1 MQKITKYRYDIY
13 LFVIEAI
20 CMVMEL
26 CASRVLSPFF
36 GDSNIIWT
44 SIIGIILLSSS
55 IGNTI
60 GGRLA
65 DKDDVQKDLCKISL
79 WAAVLILY
87 IPVLS
92 EIILGLLASVISNI
106 KIGAIIGTVLL
117 FLPSSIAFGMIPP
130 IITKIK
136 LKDLETAGKTSGT
149 IHAVSTLGSIT
160 GTFLGG
166 FFLVPNFGCDNIM
179 LCLTCVTALMVIL
192 VGGKNRL
199 KYVGL
204 IFAIAIACIYVLT
217 KFNLSNAEAILE
229 GEEEYIA
236 SYDTQYSKVE
246 VVNRRVE
253 GENIRYML
261 IGNGCESATYVDEDK
276 KYELVVPYTKYYDL
290 MYKANIDI
298 KDALMIGG
306 GGYSYPKYCV
316 SHHPETA
323 MDVVEIDEQIT
334 ELAKEY
340 FYLDD
345 TLRDFNDRLNIINE
359 DGKVFINTTDRKYDA
374 VLNDAFT
381 GTTPAESLTTLETV
395 ERIHDILNPGGVYLS
410 NIIGSRSGAYSKFLA
425 AEVNT
430 ISQVFDYVY
439 IVPCGDMN
447 NEEITVTTS
456 TNNMVIASDTPL
468 DIPAAVN
475 MDYEDSIILTDDYCP
490 VDTLIPAAQ

>member
-36 GDSNIIWT
+36 GDSNVIWT

-136 LKDLETAGKTSGT
+136 LKDLKTAGKTSGS

-179 LCLTCVTALMVIL
+179 LCLTCVTALVVVL

-204 IFAIAIACIYVLT
+204 IFAISVACIYVLT
-217 KFNLSNAEAILE
+217 QFNLSNAEAILD

-246 VVNRRVE
+246 VVNRRVD

-290 MYKANIDI
+290 MYEANIDI
-298 KDALMIGG
+298 RDALMIGG

-316 SHHPETA
+316 SHHPETT

-345 TLRDFNDRLNIINE
+345 ALRDFNDRLKIINE
-359 DGKVFINTTDRKYDA
+359 DGKVFINTTDKKYDA

-381 GTTPAESLTTLETV
+381 GTTPTESLTTLETV
-395 ERIHDILNPGGVYLS
+395 ERIHDILNPGGVYFS
-410 NIIGSRSGAYSKFLA
+410 NIIGSRSGEYSKFLA

-447 NEEITVTTS
+447 NEEITDTTS
-456 TNNMVIASDTPL
+456 TNNMVIACDTPL